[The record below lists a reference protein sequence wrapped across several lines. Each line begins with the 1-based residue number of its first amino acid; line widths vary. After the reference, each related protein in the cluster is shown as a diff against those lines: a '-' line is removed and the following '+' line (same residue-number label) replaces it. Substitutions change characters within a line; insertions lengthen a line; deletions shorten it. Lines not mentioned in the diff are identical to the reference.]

1 MKIEDINK
9 DLLGPMGDDFYEV
22 VALVM
27 DSIMKAAAEDEDEV
41 MKVYEVLFQSMF
53 ENALLYNYIVSAGL
67 ITNPTDVLKMKSDIE
82 EHIER
87 IAKKRMA
94 KYNVEQGNEVV
105 EDENEEEGLGVWSM
119 DQMKEFMEGKEN

>member
-67 ITNPTDVLKMKSDIE
+67 ITNSTDVLKMKSDIE

-94 KYNVEQGNEVV
+94 KYNAEQGNEVV
-105 EDENEEEGLGVWSM
+105 EDENEEGIGVWSM

>member
-53 ENALLYNYIVSAGL
+53 ENSLLYNYIVSAGL
-67 ITNPTDVLKMKSDIE
+67 ITNPTDVLKMKLLFPSNNFMIFYV
-82 EHIER
+82 I
-87 IAKKRMA
+87 KKEAR
-94 KYNVEQGNEVV
+94 
-105 EDENEEEGLGVWSM
+105 
-119 DQMKEFMEGKEN
+119 